1 MENFNEAAFEQAFI
15 ELLKNTGW
23 TYTDGE
29 SIHRRPQDILLE
41 DDLRTYLTRRFS
53 TEHLTERE
61 IKSII
66 TDIRLENAPSF
77 YNANRN
83 IFHLICNGEYWQRD
97 DTSLP
102 NLRVPYIDFEH
113 TENNIYR
120 CVNQYTVKQNAERR
134 PDILLFINGIP
145 MAIIELKSAVKEDT
159 TIANAWQQIHNRY
172 IRDIPTLLRY
182 CSLSIISDGA
192 NARLG
197 TLFTPYDYY
206 YAWKKVENE
215 DESSLGIK
223 ENITLIDGA
232 LAPERLTEIIRDYV
246 YYPDPS
252 DNKQLE
258 IVCRYPQF
266 FATRKLFNHIRQQL
280 RSQGGDGKG
289 GTYFG
294 ATGCGKTYTMLFLA
308 RQLALRDTEIFGN
321 PTIIIITDRED
332 LDTQASQ
339 LFVNSKTFLNEENVR
354 SIESRQDMKNEL
366 GSRNSGGVFITT
378 IQKFCADTG
387 LLSDRSNIICISDE
401 AHRTQTNTSGQLDI
415 DVERGVRTT
424 FGFAK
429 YLRDSF
435 PNATYVGFTGT
446 PIDETIHVFGQVVD
460 KYTMKESCE
469 DKITV
474 PITYE
479 PRLARVL
486 LNEEQSHEIEK
497 YYQQCEEEGSN
508 TEQIE
513 QSKQAM
519 SRMKQILSHPE
530 RLRKLANDM
539 AVHYEKLCNE
549 KPHIV
554 QKAMIVCADRSIAYQ
569 LYNEIKAIRPDWF
582 VKKKC
587 EDESLLS
594 KEQLEQLK
602 SLAKVNIVATRDKD
616 DPKEMH
622 ELLGNKKH
630 RTMLDTQFKMDESN
644 FQIAIVVDM
653 WITGFDVPSLAVM
666 YIDKPLQ
673 RHTLIQTISRV
684 NRTYPGKDRGLV
696 VDYIGIKENMLKAI
710 KQYGGDDDSNIDD
723 IQATLKILRNHIELI
738 DNLMHDFDA
747 SDFFQSQN
755 ALSRLHCLNR
765 AAEYVMVN
773 QDNQT
778 RYMGL
783 SKRLKL
789 SYDIS
794 FPSGLMT
801 DTETEKT
808 QFYLAVRSIIYK
820 HTRGAAPDA
829 ETMNKHVEQMVQE
842 AISCNGVEDIVN
854 ASGAEDIFSQKFEK
868 EVLDAKMPMTKY
880 NALLKLLKKAIN
892 QYRRTNKA
900 KAEEFNEM
908 LKKVVEK
915 YNSRDNLVFTNGV
928 VADFVDSLSDEL
940 IGIFEQLKDDKNS
953 FEKLGITFEE
963 KAFYDILV
971 KIRDT
976 HHFDYE
982 NDKCVLLA
990 KAIKNLVDDK
1000 AEYVDWSNRSDIKD
1014 SLRWDLTILLYQ
1026 NGYPPQWNEEV
1037 YAQVLEQAENFKKY
1051 SE

>member
-1 MENFNEAAFEQAFI
+1 MENFNEAAFELAFI
-15 ELLKNTGW
+15 ELLKNAGW

-53 TEHLTERE
+53 AEHLTERE

-66 TDIRLENAPSF
+66 TAIRLENAPSF

-120 CVNQYTVKQNAERR
+120 CVNQYTVKQNAECR

-172 IRDIPTLLRY
+172 IRDIPALLRY

-252 DNKQLE
+252 ENKQLE

-280 RSQGGDGKG
+280 KSQGGDGKG

-339 LFVNSKTFLNEENVR
+339 LFVNSKTFLNEDNVR

-366 GSRNSGGVFITT
+366 GSRNSGGIFITT

-401 AHRTQTNTSGQLDI
+401 AHRTQTNTGGQLDI
-415 DVERGVRTT
+415 DAERGVRTT

-497 YYQQCEEEGSN
+497 YYKQCEEEGST

-519 SRMKQILSHPE
+519 SQMKQILSHPE

-549 KPHIV
+549 KPDIV

-616 DPKEMH
+616 DPKEMYD
-622 ELLGNKKH
+622 LLGDKKH

-789 SYDIS
+789 SYDIC

-801 DTETEKT
+801 DAETEKA

-820 HTRGAAPDA
+820 HTRGTAPDA

-1026 NGYPPQWNEEV
+1026 NGYPPQWNDEV

>member
-1 MENFNEAAFEQAFI
+1 M
-15 ELLKNTGW
+15 
-23 TYTDGE
+23 
-29 SIHRRPQDILLE
+29 
-41 DDLRTYLTRRFS
+41 
-53 TEHLTERE
+53 
-61 IKSII
+61 
-66 TDIRLENAPSF
+66 
-77 YNANRN
+77 
-83 IFHLICNGEYWQRD
+83 
-97 DTSLP
+97 
-102 NLRVPYIDFEH
+102 
-113 TENNIYR
+113 
-120 CVNQYTVKQNAERR
+120 
-134 PDILLFINGIP
+134 
-145 MAIIELKSAVKEDT
+145 
-159 TIANAWQQIHNRY
+159 
-172 IRDIPTLLRY
+172 
-182 CSLSIISDGA
+182 
-192 NARLG
+192 
-197 TLFTPYDYY
+197 
-206 YAWKKVENE
+206 ENE
-215 DESSLGIK
+215 DESSLGIQ

-246 YYPDPS
+246 YYRDPS
-252 DNKQLE
+252 ENKQLE

-280 RSQGGDGKG
+280 KSQGGDGKG

-339 LFVNSKTFLNEENVR
+339 LFVNSKTFLNEDNVR

-366 GSRNSGGVFITT
+366 GSRNSGGIFITT
-378 IQKFCADTG
+378 IQKFCAETG

-401 AHRTQTNTSGQLDI
+401 AHRTQTNTGGQLDI
-415 DVERGVRTT
+415 DAERGVRTT

-497 YYQQCEEEGSN
+497 YYQQCEEEGST

-519 SRMKQILSHPE
+519 SQMKQILSHPE

-549 KPHIV
+549 KPDIV
-554 QKAMIVCADRSIAYQ
+554 QKAMVVCADRTIAYQ

-594 KEQLEQLK
+594 TEQLEQLK

-616 DPKEMH
+616 DPKEMYD
-622 ELLGNKKH
+622 LLGDKKH

-710 KQYGGDDDSNIDD
+710 KQYGGDDDSNIED

-789 SYDIS
+789 SYDIC

-801 DTETEKT
+801 DAETEKT

-820 HTRGAAPDA
+820 HTRGTAPDA